1 MSLETSQGIL
11 ITGGTGSF
19 GSAFVKFLLE
29 KYPHIK
35 RIVIFSRDEK
45 KQWDMQ
51 NLYPEEKFPQLRFF
65 IGDIRDKE
73 RFKRAL
79 HKIDIVVH
87 AAALKHVVIAEK
99 NPIEFVNTN
108 VIGSENI
115 VQACLEEGV
124 KKVIGLSTDK
134 AAAPVNLY
142 GATKLCAEKLFLAA
156 NNIRG
161 DKDTI
166 FSVVKYG
173 NVMGSRGSVIPF
185 FLKNAKSG
193 VLTITDAKMTR
204 FNITLLDAM
213 KLVEWTLKHAR
224 GGEVVVPKIPSYN
237 IMDVAEAI
245 GPNCEKK
252 MVGIRIG
259 EKLHEEMITCADSQN
274 TYDVGKYFLINP
286 DLSSDISHNRY
297 DGVNP
302 KRVKENFRYASNTND
317 EFLKVNEIRDLIK
330 VNLDKNFQPL

>member
-1 MSLETSQGIL
+1 LSLESTRGIL

-19 GSAFVKFLLE
+19 GSTFVKYLLE
-29 KYPHIK
+29 KYPEIP

-51 NLYPEEKFPQLRFF
+51 NAYPSNKYPQLRFF
-65 IGDIRDKE
+65 IGDIRDRE

-79 HKIDIVVH
+79 HKVDIVIH
-87 AAALKHVVIAEK
+87 AAALKHVVMAEN
-99 NPIEFVNTN
+99 NPIEYVNTN

-134 AAAPVNLY
+134 AAAPINLY

-161 DKDTI
+161 DKETI

-185 FLKNAKSG
+185 FLNEASSG
-193 VLTITDAKMTR
+193 ILPITDEKMTR
-204 FNITLLDAM
+204 FNITLLESI
-213 KLVEWTLKHAR
+213 KLVEWSLKNSK
-224 GGEVVVPKIPSYN
+224 GGEVFVPKIPSYK
-237 IMDVAEAI
+237 ITDVANAI
-245 GPNCEKK
+245 GPTCEKK
-252 MVGIRIG
+252 VVGIRKG
-259 EKLHEEMITCADSQN
+259 EKLHEEMITFSDSEN
-274 TYDVGKYFLINP
+274 TYDIGKYYLIKSNI
-286 DLSSDISHNRY
+286 SSDFNTQLY
-297 DGVNP
+297 DGVVP
-302 KRVKENFRYASNTND
+302 KQVPKNFRYASNTNND
-317 EFLKVNEIRDLIK
+317 FLTIEEIRNLIK
-330 VNLDKNFQPL
+330 ENVNKDFVPL

>member
-1 MSLETSQGIL
+1 MSLETTKGIL

-29 KYPHIK
+29 NYPNIK
-35 RIVIFSRDEK
+35 RIVVFSRDEK

-51 NLYPEEKFPQLRFF
+51 NQYPEKEYPQLRFF
-65 IGDIRDKE
+65 IGDIRDKD
-73 RFKRAL
+73 RFRRAL
-79 HKIDIVVH
+79 HKIDVVIH
-87 AAALKHVVIAEK
+87 AAALKHVVIAEN
-99 NPIEFVNTN
+99 NPIEYVRTN
-108 VIGSENI
+108 VLGSENI

-124 KKVIGLSTDK
+124 KKVICLSTDK

-161 DKDTI
+161 DKETI

-193 VLTITDAKMTR
+193 ILPITDEKMTR
-204 FNITLLDAM
+204 FNITLQEAM

-224 GGEVVVPKIPSYN
+224 GGEVFVPKIPSYKITDIAN
-237 IMDVAEAI
+237 AI
-245 GPNCEKK
+245 GPNCKK
-252 MVGIRIG
+252 KFIGIRVG
-259 EKLHEEMITCADSQN
+259 EKLHEEMITYSDAEN
-274 TYDVGKYFLINP
+274 TYDIGKYYLINSNHSANIK
-286 DLSSDISHNRY
+286 SSKY
-297 DGVNP
+297 DGFIPVHVP
-302 KRVKENFRYASNTND
+302 ENFRYASNTN
-317 EFLKVNEIRDLIK
+317 ESFLNIGEIRALIK
-330 VNLDKNFQPL
+330 NNLDKNFEPY

>member
-1 MSLETSQGIL
+1 MSLASTQGIL

-19 GSAFVKFLLE
+19 GSAFVKYLL
-29 KYPHIK
+29 KNYPNLK

-51 NLYPEEKFPQLRFF
+51 NEYPENKFPQLRFF

-79 HKIDIVVH
+79 HNIDVVIH
-87 AAALKHVVIAEK
+87 AAALKHVVMAEN
-99 NPIEFVNTN
+99 NPIEYVNTN
-108 VIGSENI
+108 VMGSENI

-124 KKVIGLSTDK
+124 KKIIGLSTDK

-161 DKDTI
+161 DKETK

-185 FLKNAKSG
+185 FLNKANSG
-193 VLTITDAKMTR
+193 ILPITDVQMTR

-213 KLVEWTLKHAR
+213 KLVEWSLEHAR
-224 GGEVVVPKIPSYN
+224 GGEVFVPKIPSYK
-237 IMDVAEAI
+237 ITDVANAI
-245 GPNCEKK
+245 GPSCEKK
-252 MVGIRIG
+252 VVGIRIG
-259 EKLHEEMITCADSQN
+259 EKLHEEMITCSDSES
-274 TYDVGKYFLINP
+274 TFDIGKYYLVKANNQS
-286 DLSSDISHNRY
+286 DLTSQKY
-297 DGVNP
+297 DGVIP
-302 KRVKENFRYASNTND
+302 KKVFKDFRYASNTNE
-317 EFLKVNEIRDLIK
+317 EFLSIDEIRDLIK
-330 VNLDKNFQPL
+330 IHIDKDFEPV